1 MKILLRTVIPVVDVC
16 HGGCGDGAVCAVD
29 AVTARQH
36 HNSTA
41 TPHRVLPLVSSKHP
55 GSFHTNENDNPWLLD
70 DGKAGRSNFH
80 ITEDPLKCRFFP
92 PEVTC
97 GDTKCTRTR
106 FLFTRIQIESTESQ
120 SHLPLLSHAFSRLS
134 FWI

>member
-80 ITEDPLKCRFFP
+80 ITEDPLKCRFSCQRSL
-92 PEVTC
+92 V
-97 GDTKCTRTR
+97 DTQNVHAQGFCSH
-106 FLFTRIQIESTESQ
+106 ESK
-120 SHLPLLSHAFSRLS
+120 
-134 FWI
+134 